1 MGRDIRLSRGIEIE
15 FPEEPPDSFL
25 PALNLCP
32 GALATGSGVILN
44 IYELVQFRVF
54 SEP

>member
-1 MGRDIRLSRGIEIE
+1 MGRDIGLNRGTEME
-15 FPEEPPDSFL
+15 FPEEPPGSFL
-25 PALNLCP
+25 QGLNLFP

-44 IYELVQFRVF
+44 IYELVQFIMF